1 MWKKWLFIDMKLK
14 WSLLMSFWKV
24 KLQGVVSFRRIWLA
38 ILIFLNTLRLLTPLP
53 KGYVCIAGLSSNL
66 SLFFFSFF
74 STFKLWLRVRYRM
87 GMQIRFL
94 KSLNHLSSKR
104 KKDIDSWDSTFLF
117 SVLTPQYLEVCH
129 VLPRKLSLSFKIFWI
144 KSRDFFKFPPMCL
157 NLKLG
162 GL

>member
-1 MWKKWLFIDMKLK
+1 MKLK
-14 WSLLMSFWKV
+14 WSILMSFWKV
-24 KLQGVVSFRRIWLA
+24 KLQGVLSFRKIWLA

-53 KGYVCIAGLSSNL
+53 KGYVCIAGMSSNL
-66 SLFFFSFF
+66 SLSFFFSFF
-74 STFKLWLRVRYRM
+74 FTFKLWLRVRNRM
-87 GMQIRFL
+87 GMQVCFL
-94 KSLNHLSSKR
+94 KFLNYLSSKL
-104 KKDIDSWDSTFLF
+104 KKDIDSWGSTFLF

-129 VLPRKLSLSFKIFWI
+129 VLPRKLSLSFKIFLI